1 MIKNNMKKFFKNVL
15 KKLTS
20 RTLTLKFYYSS
31 LETASRVFNI
41 LSNFFTLNK
50 DKFQILKSKMTDDYW
65 DTEQYIVFFKIREL
79 EEDPELNN
87 LLRKLMSG
95 STSFEMSE
103 YHKTKK
109 GFNQ

>member
-1 MIKNNMKKFFKNVL
+1 MKKFFKNVL

-20 RTLTLKFYYSS
+20 RTLTLKFYYPFP
-31 LETASRVFNI
+31 ETASRVFNI
-41 LSNFFTLNK
+41 LSNFFTSNK

-79 EEDPELNN
+79 EEDSELNN

-95 STSFEMSE
+95 SINHEMQECCKST
-103 YHKTKK
+103 KTTKK
-109 GFNQ
+109 EFNQ

>member
-1 MIKNNMKKFFKNVL
+1 
-15 KKLTS
+15 
-20 RTLTLKFYYSS
+20 
-31 LETASRVFNI
+31 
-41 LSNFFTLNK
+41 
-50 DKFQILKSKMTDDYW
+50 MTDDYW